1 MLALIYFIV
10 LAVIAVGSAV
20 CVLLSRHPLYGALSL
35 VASMV
40 SLAGIYGLLG
50 SPFLGVVQIGVVQ
63 IMVYAGA
70 IMMLLTFVIMVLNG
84 ARDSHTPM
92 FDKVSLF
99 VIPAVIVL
107 AGLVGFALVRAPI
120 AFDAATVRGSVAIT
134 SKTLFDVAQN
144 GPGYFV
150 LFEVLGVLLLSA
162 MGAAVLLAKKRLG
175 SVESEKTEDKH

>member
-1 MLALIYFIV
+1 
-10 LAVIAVGSAV
+10 
-20 CVLLSRHPLYGALSL
+20 
-35 VASMV
+35 
-40 SLAGIYGLLG
+40 
-50 SPFLGVVQIGVVQ
+50 
-63 IMVYAGA
+63 
-70 IMMLLTFVIMVLNG
+70 MVLNG

-107 AGLVGFALVRAPI
+107 AGLVGFALVRSPI
-120 AFDAATVRGSVAIT
+120 AFDAATIRGSVAIT
-134 SKTLFDVAQN
+134 SKTLFDVAQS

>member
-50 SPFLGVVQIGVVQ
+50 SPFLGVVQI
-63 IMVYAGA
+63 MVYAGA

-99 VIPAVIVL
+99 VIPSVIVL

-134 SKTLFDVAQN
+134 SKTLFDVAQS

>member
-35 VASMV
+35 VVSMV

-50 SPFLGVVQIGVVQ
+50 SPFLGVVQ

-99 VIPAVIVL
+99 VIPSVIVL
-107 AGLVGFALVRAPI
+107 AGLVGFALVRSPI
-120 AFDAATVRGSVAIT
+120 AFDAATIRGSVAIT
-134 SKTLFDVAQN
+134 SKTLFDVAQT

-175 SVESEKTEDKH
+175 SVDSEKTEDKH

>member
-35 VASMV
+35 VVSMV

-50 SPFLGVVQIGVVQ
+50 SPFLGVVQ

-92 FDKVSLF
+92 LDKVSLF

-107 AGLVGFALVRAPI
+107 AGLVGFALVRSPI

-134 SKTLFDVAQN
+134 SKTLFDVAQT

-175 SVESEKTEDKH
+175 SVDSEKTEGKH